1 MAELRLLQELH
12 IYFVKQSDDL
22 TVIDMNA
29 TPLSAAW
36 DHYADASAGG
46 RNAAVYDSYSN
57 QFSFTGMLEREVK
70 AVEYNAYVSGVLV
83 TTGI

>member
-1 MAELRLLQELH
+1 
-12 IYFVKQSDDL
+12 
-22 TVIDMNA
+22 MNA
-29 TPLSAAW
+29 NPLSAAW
-36 DHYADASAGG
+36 AHYNDASAGG
-46 RNAAVYDSYSN
+46 RNAAVSDAYSN